1 MSASRSWVL
10 PVYRHNGRYL
20 EVSSDNRLPISY
32 NVEILKHFY
41 PFRITTTNS
50 NIIPGRNINQPSFS
64 GIQSYAVLYLD
75 LYVVGAGVSGRNVV
89 VQANG
94 LFFDENGSLVF
105 TRNMPVSP
113 SSVLVSTGGL
123 YRFEIGNFMDV
134 GSANYDHYFTD
145 VAILLSSNAE
155 FDVYLRLVGALG

>member
-20 EVSSDNRLPISY
+20 EVSSDNRLPISH

-41 PFRITTTNS
+41 PFRTSTTNR
-50 NIIPGRNINQPSFS
+50 NIISGRNIDQPSFS

-75 LYVVGAGVSGRNVV
+75 LYVVGVGVSGRNVV

-94 LFFDENGSLVF
+94 LFFDENGNLVF
-105 TRNMPVSP
+105 ARNMPVSP
-113 SSVLVSTGGL
+113 SSVLVGTGGL
-123 YRFEIGNFMDV
+123 YRFEIGNFMNV
-134 GSANYDHYFTD
+134 SSANYDHYFTD
-145 VAILLSSNAE
+145 VAILLSADAE
-155 FDVYLRLVGALG
+155 FDVYLRVVGALG

>member
-20 EVSSDNRLPISY
+20 EVSSDNRLPVSH

-41 PFRITTTNS
+41 PFRTSTTNR
-50 NIIPGRNINQPSFS
+50 NIIPGRNIDQPSFS

-75 LYVVGAGVSGRNVV
+75 LYVFSTGVSNKNVV

-94 LFFDENGSLVF
+94 LFFDENGNLVF
-105 TRNMPVSP
+105 TRNMPVFP
-113 SSVLVSTGGL
+113 SSVFVGTGGL
-123 YRFEIGNFMDV
+123 YRFSISNF
-134 GSANYDHYFTD
+134 ANVNLIDYQNYFTD
-145 VAILLSSNAE
+145 VAILLSSDME
-155 FDVYLRLVGALG
+155 FDVYLRVVGALG